1 MISTMNI
8 QQLVVNEFQ
17 KRFGA
22 APTHLV
28 RGPGRVNLIG
38 EHTDYN
44 DGFVLPMAIDRA
56 TWMPI
61 RPRNDKRVVMHGLDH
76 KETLE
81 FSLDAL
87 EKQPKHWGEY
97 AKGTAWAL
105 QEAGFQLTGFDSVM
119 ACDVPLGAGLSS
131 SASFEMAVAKAFSL
145 VSNFKWEPAPMAL
158 LGQKAEN
165 KWVGVNCGIMD
176 QMISAAGKDGSA
188 LLIDCR
194 DLKTKLV
201 PLPAGTVVVILD
213 TATRRGLVDSKYNE
227 RRAQCEAAAKF
238 FGVKALRD
246 VTLKQFEA
254 KKNQLDPMT
263 YKRAHH
269 VISENERT
277 EKAAVTTD
285 AAEFGKLMNASGDSL
300 RADFEVTNR
309 ELDLMV
315 DCARAI
321 KGCVGARMT
330 GAGFG
335 GCAVALVKADAAQS
349 FVTEVAKS
357 YEKASGL
364 KPNIYVCRATN
375 GAEVV

>member
-1 MISTMNI
+1 
-8 QQLVVNEFQ
+8 
-17 KRFGA
+17 
-22 APTHLV
+22 
-28 RGPGRVNLIG
+28 
-38 EHTDYN
+38 
-44 DGFVLPMAIDRA
+44 
-56 TWMPI
+56 
-61 RPRNDKRVVMHGLDH
+61 
-76 KETLE
+76 
-81 FSLDAL
+81 
-87 EKQPKHWGEY
+87 
-97 AKGTAWAL
+97 
-105 QEAGFQLTGFDSVM
+105 
-119 ACDVPLGAGLSS
+119 
-131 SASFEMAVAKAFSL
+131 MAVAKTFAL
-145 VSNFKWEPAPMAL
+145 VSGFKWEPAPMAL

-176 QMISAAGKDGSA
+176 QMISASGKDGSA

-201 PLPAGTVVVILD
+201 PLPVGTVVVILD

-246 VTLKQFEA
+246 VTLAQFEA
-254 KKNQLDPMT
+254 KKDQLDTMT

-277 EKAAVTTD
+277 VQAAVTTD
-285 AAEFGKLMNASGDSL
+285 AATFGKLMNASGDSL
-300 RADFEVTNR
+300 RVDFEVTNR

-321 KGCVGARMT
+321 KGCCGARMT

-335 GCAVALVKADAAQS
+335 GCAVALVKADAAPA
-349 FVTEVAKS
+349 FVAEVAAS
-357 YEKASGL
+357 YEKVAGL